1 MPQSNRTIAQAEHPT
16 VPRGLESP
24 ELRPFYR
31 SLYIDAARPQRLLAV
46 WRPSIS
52 PMEPIARFVPAGASA
67 LDIGCGSGGL
77 LLLLAATGRIGHGI
91 GCDVSETAIR
101 AADAAR
107 KRLVAPAIEFRR
119 INDLDDVPRGPFDAV
134 LMIDVLHHIPRARQ
148 REAVLVAAERVAA
161 GGVLIYKDM
170 AARPAWR
177 RWANTLHDLLL
188 ARQLVS
194 YVPIAEV
201 EHWIGHEGF
210 SVSHTESYSRYV
222 YGHELRVFRR
232 PP

>member
-1 MPQSNRTIAQAEHPT
+1 LPQSNRTIAELEHPT
-16 VPRGLESP
+16 VPRTLEPS

-31 SLYIDAARPQRLLAV
+31 SLYADAARPQRLLAV

-52 PMEPIARFVPAGASA
+52 PIAPIARFVPAGASA

-77 LLLLAATGRIGHGI
+77 LLLLAATGRIGQGV
-91 GCDVSETAIR
+91 GCDISETAIR
-101 AADAAR
+101 AAVAAG
-107 KRLVAPAIEFRR
+107 KRLVTPAVEFRR
-119 INDLDDVPRGPFDAV
+119 TNDFSDVPRGPFDTV
-134 LMIDVLHHIPRARQ
+134 LMIDVLHHIPPARQ
-148 REAVLVAAERVAA
+148 REAVVAAAERVAA
-161 GGVLIYKDM
+161 GGALIYKDM
-170 AARPAWR
+170 ASRPAWR

-194 YVPIAEV
+194 HVPIAEV
-201 EHWIGHEGF
+201 EHWMRQTGF
-210 SVSHTESYSRYV
+210 SVSHAESYSRYA